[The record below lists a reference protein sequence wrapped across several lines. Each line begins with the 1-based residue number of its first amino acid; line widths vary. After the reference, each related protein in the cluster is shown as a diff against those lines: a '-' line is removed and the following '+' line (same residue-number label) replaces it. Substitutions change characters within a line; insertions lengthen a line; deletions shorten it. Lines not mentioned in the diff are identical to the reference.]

1 MLRFP
6 QRLFVPTLYQ
16 CVNQTPE
23 SQEIRMPQSMKWDKW
38 SGFQGDGT
46 YVIFNKESLTCLHL
60 ENGSKEPDTK
70 AQGLLVNEG

>member
-1 MLRFP
+1 ML
-6 QRLFVPTLYQ
+6 
-16 CVNQTPE
+16 
-23 SQEIRMPQSMKWDKW
+23 QSMRWDKW

-70 AQGLLVNEG
+70 AQGLLVNKGQEKA